1 MIQVKAAQE
10 AALAASTRA
19 EELAALLASKT
30 TTSTST
36 STSKITAEDKQVG
49 FTIYGTNRMM
59 QTYILITCAT
69 PNTHSYLFLFNA
81 PCGDHLPCYDHS
93 IIKELADLQ
102 SQLAKAEKK
111 GDDKLAATLTKK
123 ITKLQPY
130 DDDHRWHT
138 NDDYPTATA
147 DGNDDKVPLKND
159 DYVPTQ
165 PPAKNPLDDDAAGTL
180 ADLQA
185 QLAKAEKKGDDS
197 LVAKLEKKIVK
208 AEALVAVAAPTS
220 YLEVTNTPF
229 PPPPPPS
236 PSLPLTL
243 PASLVLHLTH
253 HLTYYL
259 TPHPLIHPLHT
270 FCRFYKRN
278 CPPPKRRATRT

>member
-1 MIQVKAAQE
+1 M
-10 AALAASTRA
+10 
-19 EELAALLASKT
+19 
-30 TTSTST
+30 
-36 STSKITAEDKQVG
+36 
-49 FTIYGTNRMM
+49 
-59 QTYILITCAT
+59 
-69 PNTHSYLFLFNA
+69 
-81 PCGDHLPCYDHS
+81 
-93 IIKELADLQ
+93 ADLQ
-102 SQLAKAEKK
+102 SQLAKAVKK

-147 DGNDDKVPLKND
+147 DGNDDKVPAKND

-165 PPAKNPLDDDAAGTL
+165 PPAKNPFDDDAAGTL

-197 LVAKLEKKIVK
+197 LVAKLEKKIAK

-229 PPPPPPS
+229 PPLPP
-236 PSLPLTL
+236 
-243 PASLVLHLTH
+243 SLVLTRTH
-253 HLTYYL
+253 HLTYLL
-259 TPHPLIHPLHT
+259 THYTLIYPLHT
-270 FCRFYKRN
+270 FCRFYKPN
-278 CPPPKRRATRT
+278 CLPPKRRATRT